1 MAEGARETSIRV
13 RDGLLL
19 LEERERERPET
30 LIEELEA
37 EAAMSLRVAQNLID
51 SMARQRRLWLAN
63 GMNEAIADPNTPIP
77 GTFSRARWAE
87 IKETFDRFGQ
97 WLETPQPGT
106 GTPPLVVV
114 SRRGNPPEPA
124 PAPVEASA
132 APVEPVEPPDVV
144 IVEDG
149 PQAIVGEVE
158 DVLIDGKTT
167 KGASRGKRNRN

>member
-1 MAEGARETSIRV
+1 MTDGARETSNRV

-19 LEERERERPET
+19 LEEKERGRPET
-30 LIEELEA
+30 LIEELEG
-37 EAAMSLRVAQNLID
+37 EADASLRMFQSLVDA
-51 SMARQRRLWLAN
+51 MARQRRLWLAN

-124 PAPVEASA
+124 PAPVE
-132 APVEPVEPPDVV
+132 PVEPPDVV

-167 KGASRGKRNRN
+167 KAANRGKK

>member
-1 MAEGARETSIRV
+1 MNYDPREISILV
-13 RDGLLL
+13 RDALLL
-19 LEERERERPET
+19 KQAAEAVQPET
-30 LIEELEA
+30 LIGELEA
-37 EAAMSLRVAQNLID
+37 EARTAIRLVQEIID
-51 SMARQRRLWLAN
+51 GMARQRRLWLAN

-124 PAPVEASA
+124 PAPVE
-132 APVEPVEPPDVV
+132 PVEPPDVV

-158 DVLIDGKTT
+158 DVLVDGKTT

>member
-1 MAEGARETSIRV
+1 MNYDPREIATLV
-13 RDGLLL
+13 RDALLMKQHA
-19 LEERERERPET
+19 EAAQPET
-30 LIEELEA
+30 LIDELEA
-37 EAAMSLRVAQNLID
+37 EADASLRAIQSMID
-51 SMARQRRLWLAN
+51 AMARQRRLWLAN
-63 GMNEAIADPNTPIP
+63 GMNALIADPTAAIP

-124 PAPVEASA
+124 PAPVE
-132 APVEPVEPPDVV
+132 PVEPPDVV

-167 KGASRGKRNRN
+167 KAANRGKK